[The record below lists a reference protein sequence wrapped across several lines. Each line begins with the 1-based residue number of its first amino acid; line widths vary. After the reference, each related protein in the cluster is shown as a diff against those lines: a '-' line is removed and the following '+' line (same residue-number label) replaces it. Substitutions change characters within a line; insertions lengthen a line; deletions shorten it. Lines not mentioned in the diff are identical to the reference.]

1 MAPRPR
7 WKRSSAG
14 MWLRRRHL
22 GGAGASASSLVSPGT
37 RAGTVSSAAAGAGGA
52 AGPAGATGAAGA

>member
-14 MWLRRRHL
+14 MWLRRRRW
-22 GGAGASASSLVSPGT
+22 GGAGASASPLGSPG
-37 RAGTVSSAAAGAGGA
+37 AGAVAASSAAAGASGA
-52 AGPAGATGAAGA
+52 AGSAGAAGAAGA